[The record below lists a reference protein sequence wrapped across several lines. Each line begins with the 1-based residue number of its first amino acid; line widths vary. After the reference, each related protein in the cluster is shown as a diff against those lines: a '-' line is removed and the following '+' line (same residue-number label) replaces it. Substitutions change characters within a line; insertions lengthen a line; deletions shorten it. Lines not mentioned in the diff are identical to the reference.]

1 VNQDPTSS
9 GTFANR
15 VVCVRYSLSQTTWHL
30 LMSVGLGLQGE
41 LMLYQGDRSGSISQL
56 YRSLDILAGALRDV
70 CARFVEGFETSDLR
84 IARSLLEE
92 TRPFGAP

>member
-15 VVCVRYSLSQTTWHL
+15 AVSVSYSLSQTTWHL

-56 YRSLDILAGALRDV
+56 YPSLDILAGALR
-70 CARFVEGFETSDLR
+70 ARFVEGFETSDLR